1 MRTTR
6 PILTTLTI
14 LTLMVLTGCAGADTD
29 AEPSDTA
36 STSAAPSPDGDSA
49 SSPPAGA
56 STAPAEPA
64 EPAARE
70 VKVTVSGGE
79 VTPNG
84 KRVDLKVNE
93 PLVLRVTSDRAGEL
107 HAHSRPEQTLA
118 YSKGTSTLRLK
129 VENPGVV
136 DVEDHE
142 TGIVVLQL
150 EVR

>member
-36 STSAAPSPDGDSA
+36 STSAAPSPGDSA
-49 SSPPAGA
+49 SRPPAGA

-64 EPAARE
+64 APASRE
-70 VKVTVSGGE
+70 VKVKVSGGQ

>member
-1 MRTTR
+1 MTTTR
-6 PILTTLTI
+6 CLLTTLTI
-14 LTLMVLTGCAGADTD
+14 LTLMGLAGCSGADT
-29 AEPSDTA
+29 AVPPSDTA
-36 STSAAPSPDGDSA
+36 STSAAPSPDGDPA
-49 SSPPAGA
+49 SSPPAEA
-56 STAPAEPA
+56 STAPEEPA
-64 EPAARE
+64 EPAARQ
-70 VKVTVSGGE
+70 VKVTVSE
-79 VTPNG
+79 DEITPNG
-84 KRVDLKVNE
+84 VRVDLKVNE

-118 YSKGTSTLRLK
+118 YPKGTSTLRLK